1 MDYAE
6 LRSVWDGVDV
16 FSASQKEG
24 CMTVINEER
33 VLNEF
38 IELVSI
44 PCPSKDEKA
53 EAELIM
59 AKLRQLGLEPEM
71 DKAHEKTGGS
81 CGNVWAYVK
90 GNVPTAP
97 RLFFSAH
104 MDSVAP
110 TTGTKV
116 VRKDGVL
123 YSDGTTTLGGDDK
136 VGIVAMLEAVRALKE
151 SGIPHGDVQLCF
163 TVSEEIGCLG
173 VVNMDKEW
181 IKADYGYCID
191 IGGAPGEITYAA
203 PKLYDIYVTVKGK
216 AAHAGI
222 APEEGINS
230 IMLAAEALAK
240 LPAYGRLDE
249 ETTFNIGM
257 FNAGIGTNI
266 VCPEAKFVIDMRS
279 LNVPKLE
286 ALKDSTMALIK
297 EVVEAGGGQVEF
309 DVVEGCP
316 AVSLSKD
323 HECIKLAQRAAEN
336 LGFLV
341 EMKTTGGCS
350 DGNYLCGYGLP
361 CSLLATGMSDVHTTA
376 EYLKEEDLYNTA
388 RWVYEIVKEAAK

>member
-1 MDYAE
+1 M
-6 LRSVWDGVDV
+6 
-16 FSASQKEG
+16 
-24 CMTVINEER
+24 INENR
-33 VLNEF
+33 MLNEF
-38 IELVSI
+38 IELVSV

-59 AKLRQLGLEPEM
+59 RKLDELGIEYKM
-71 DKAHEKTGGS
+71 DNVNEKTGGN
-81 CGNVWAYVK
+81 CGNIWAYIK
-90 GNVPTAP
+90 GTVSDAP
-97 RLFFSAH
+97 KLLFEAH

-136 VGIVAMLEAVRALKE
+136 VGVAGMLEAVRALKE
-151 SGIPHGDVQLCF
+151 DNVAHGDVQLLF
-163 TVSEEIGCLG
+163 TVSEEISCLG
-173 VVNMDKEW
+173 VVHLDKSF
-181 IKADYGYCID
+181 IKADYGYCMD

-222 APEEGINS
+222 APEEGVNA
-230 IMLAAEALAK
+230 IMLAAEAMSK
-240 LPAYGRLDE
+240 LPAYGRIDN

-257 FNAGIGTNI
+257 FNAGVGTNI

-279 LNVPKLE
+279 LNVAKLE
-286 ALKDSTMALIK
+286 ELKDSTMKLIK
-297 EVVEAGGGQVEF
+297 ETVEAGHGEVEF
-309 DVVEGCP
+309 EVVEGCP
-316 AVSLSKD
+316 AVELSQE
-323 HECIKLAQRAAEN
+323 HPCIQLAQKAAEK
-336 LGFLV
+336 LGFPV
-341 EMKTTGGCS
+341 EMKVTGGCS

-361 CSLLATGMSDVHTTA
+361 CGLLATGMSNVHTTQ

-388 RWVYEIVKEAAK
+388 RWTYEIIKEAAAK

>member
-1 MDYAE
+1 M
-6 LRSVWDGVDV
+6 
-16 FSASQKEG
+16 
-24 CMTVINEER
+24 INKTR
-33 VLNEF
+33 LIDEF
-38 IELVSI
+38 IELVSV
-44 PCPSKDEKA
+44 PCPSKDEKQ

-59 AKLRQLGLEPEM
+59 AKLRELGLEPEM
-71 DKAHEKTGGS
+71 DKAHEKTGGTGGT

-90 GNVPTAP
+90 GPVPNAP
-97 RLFFSAH
+97 KLLFEAH

-136 VGIVAMLEAVRALKE
+136 VGVAAMLEAVRALKE
-151 SGIPHGDVQLCF
+151 DGVAHGDVQLCF

-173 VVNMDKEW
+173 VVNMDQSW
-181 IKADYGYCID
+181 IKADYGYCMD

-222 APEEGINS
+222 APEEGVNA
-230 IMLAAEALAK
+230 IMLAADALSK
-240 LPAYGRLDE
+240 LPAYGRLDS

-257 FNAGIGTNI
+257 FNAGVGTNI

-279 LNVPKLE
+279 LNVPRLE
-286 ALKDSTMALIK
+286 ALKDSTIALIK
-297 EVVEAGGGQVEF
+297 EAVEAGGGQVEF

-316 AVSLSKD
+316 AVELNKD
-323 HECIKLAQRAAEN
+323 HECIKLAARAAET
-336 LGFLV
+336 LGFPV
-341 EMKTTGGCS
+341 ELKTTGGCS

-361 CSLLATGMSDVHTTA
+361 CGLLATGMSNVHTTA

-388 RWVYEIVKEAAK
+388 RWTYEIIKEAAK

>member
-1 MDYAE
+1 M
-6 LRSVWDGVDV
+6 
-16 FSASQKEG
+16 
-24 CMTVINEER
+24 INENR
-33 VLNEF
+33 MLNEF
-38 IELVSI
+38 IELVSV

-59 AKLRQLGLEPEM
+59 RKLDELGIEYKM
-71 DKAHEKTGGS
+71 DNVNEKTGGN
-81 CGNVWAYVK
+81 CGNIWAYIK
-90 GNVPTAP
+90 GTVSDAP
-97 RLFFSAH
+97 KLLFEAH

-136 VGIVAMLEAVRALKE
+136 VGVAGMLEAVRSLKE
-151 SGIPHGDVQLCF
+151 DNVAHGDVQLLF

-173 VVNMDKEW
+173 VVHLDKSL
-181 IKADYGYCID
+181 IKADYGYCMD

-222 APEEGINS
+222 APEEGVNA
-230 IMLAAEALAK
+230 IMLAAEAMSK
-240 LPAYGRLDE
+240 LPAYGRIDK

-257 FNAGIGTNI
+257 FNAGVGTNI

-279 LNVPKLE
+279 LNVAKLE
-286 ALKDSTMALIK
+286 ELKDSTMKLIK
-297 EVVEAGGGQVEF
+297 ETVEAGHGEVEF
-309 DVVEGCP
+309 EVVEGCP
-316 AVSLSKD
+316 AVELSQE
-323 HECIKLAQRAAEN
+323 HPCIQLAQKAAEK
-336 LGFLV
+336 LGFPV
-341 EMKTTGGCS
+341 EMKVTGGCS

-361 CSLLATGMSDVHTTA
+361 CGLLATGMSNVHTTQ

-388 RWVYEIVKEAAK
+388 RWTYEIIKEAAAK

>member
-1 MDYAE
+1 M
-6 LRSVWDGVDV
+6 
-16 FSASQKEG
+16 
-24 CMTVINEER
+24 INENR
-33 VLNEF
+33 MLNEF
-38 IELVSI
+38 IELVSV

-59 AKLRQLGLEPEM
+59 RKLDKLGIEYKM
-71 DKAHEKTGGS
+71 DNVNEKTGGN
-81 CGNVWAYVK
+81 CGNIWAYIK
-90 GNVPTAP
+90 GTVSDAP
-97 RLFFSAH
+97 KLLFEAH

-136 VGIVAMLEAVRALKE
+136 VGVAGMLEAVRALKE
-151 SGIPHGDVQLCF
+151 DNVAHGDVQLLF

-173 VVNMDKEW
+173 VVHLDKSF
-181 IKADYGYCID
+181 IKADYGYCMD

-222 APEEGINS
+222 APEEGVNA
-230 IMLAAEALAK
+230 IMLAAEAMSK
-240 LPAYGRLDE
+240 LPAYGRIDN

-257 FNAGIGTNI
+257 FNAGVGTNI

-279 LNVPKLE
+279 LNVAKLE
-286 ALKDSTMALIK
+286 ELKDSTMKLIK
-297 EVVEAGGGQVEF
+297 ETVEAGHGEVEF
-309 DVVEGCP
+309 EVVEGCP
-316 AVSLSKD
+316 AVELSQE
-323 HECIKLAQRAAEN
+323 HPCIQLAQKAAEK
-336 LGFLV
+336 LGFPV
-341 EMKTTGGCS
+341 EMKVTGGCS

-361 CSLLATGMSDVHTTA
+361 CGLLATGMSNVHTTQ

-388 RWVYEIVKEAAK
+388 RWTYEIIKEAAAK

>member
-1 MDYAE
+1 M
-6 LRSVWDGVDV
+6 
-16 FSASQKEG
+16 
-24 CMTVINEER
+24 INENR
-33 VLNEF
+33 MLNEF
-38 IELVSI
+38 IELVSV

-59 AKLRQLGLEPEM
+59 RKLDELGIEYKM
-71 DKAHEKTGGS
+71 DNVNEKTGGN
-81 CGNVWAYVK
+81 CGNIWAYIK
-90 GNVPTAP
+90 GTVSDAP
-97 RLFFSAH
+97 KLLFEAH

-136 VGIVAMLEAVRALKE
+136 VGVAGMLEAVRALKE
-151 SGIPHGDVQLCF
+151 DNVAHGDVQLLF

-173 VVNMDKEW
+173 VVHLDKSL
-181 IKADYGYCID
+181 IKADYGYCMD

-222 APEEGINS
+222 APEEGVNA
-230 IMLAAEALAK
+230 IMLAAEAMSK
-240 LPAYGRLDE
+240 LPAYGRIDK

-257 FNAGIGTNI
+257 FNAGVGTNI

-279 LNVPKLE
+279 LNVAKLE
-286 ALKDSTMALIK
+286 ELKDSTMKLIK
-297 EVVEAGGGQVEF
+297 ETVEAGHGEVEF
-309 DVVEGCP
+309 EVVEGCP
-316 AVSLSKD
+316 AVELSQE
-323 HECIKLAQRAAEN
+323 HPCIQLAQKAAEK
-336 LGFLV
+336 LGFPV
-341 EMKTTGGCS
+341 EMKVTGGCS

-361 CSLLATGMSDVHTTA
+361 CGLLATGMSNVHTTQ

-388 RWVYEIVKEAAK
+388 RWTYEIIKEAAAK

>member
-1 MDYAE
+1 M
-6 LRSVWDGVDV
+6 
-16 FSASQKEG
+16 
-24 CMTVINEER
+24 INENR
-33 VLNEF
+33 MLNEF
-38 IELVSI
+38 IELVSV

-59 AKLRQLGLEPEM
+59 RKLDELGIEYKM
-71 DKAHEKTGGS
+71 DNVNEKTGGN
-81 CGNVWAYVK
+81 CGNIWAYIK
-90 GNVPTAP
+90 GTVSDAP
-97 RLFFSAH
+97 KLLFEAH

-136 VGIVAMLEAVRALKE
+136 VGVAGMLEAVHALKE
-151 SGIPHGDVQLCF
+151 DNVAHGDVQLLF

-173 VVNMDKEW
+173 VVHLDKSF
-181 IKADYGYCID
+181 IKADYGYCMD

-222 APEEGINS
+222 APEEGVNA
-230 IMLAAEALAK
+230 IMLAAEAMSK
-240 LPAYGRLDE
+240 LPAYGRIDN

-257 FNAGIGTNI
+257 FNAGVGTNI

-279 LNVPKLE
+279 LNVAKLE
-286 ALKDSTMALIK
+286 ELKDSTMKLIK
-297 EVVEAGGGQVEF
+297 ETVEAGHGEVEF
-309 DVVEGCP
+309 EVVEGCP
-316 AVSLSKD
+316 AVELSQE
-323 HECIKLAQRAAEN
+323 HPCIQLAQKAAEK
-336 LGFLV
+336 LGFPV
-341 EMKTTGGCS
+341 EMKVTGGCS

-361 CSLLATGMSDVHTTA
+361 CGLLATGMSNVHTTQ

-388 RWVYEIVKEAAK
+388 RWTYEIIKEAAAK

>member
-1 MDYAE
+1 M
-6 LRSVWDGVDV
+6 
-16 FSASQKEG
+16 
-24 CMTVINEER
+24 INENR
-33 VLNEF
+33 MLNEF
-38 IELVSI
+38 IELVSV

-59 AKLRQLGLEPEM
+59 RKLDELGIEYKM
-71 DKAHEKTGGS
+71 DNVNEKTGGN
-81 CGNVWAYVK
+81 CGNIWAYIK
-90 GNVPTAP
+90 GTVSDAP
-97 RLFFSAH
+97 KLLFEAH

-136 VGIVAMLEAVRALKE
+136 VGVAGMLEAVRALKE
-151 SGIPHGDVQLCF
+151 DNVAHGDVQLLF

-173 VVNMDKEW
+173 VVHLDKSF
-181 IKADYGYCID
+181 IKADYGYCMD

-222 APEEGINS
+222 APEEGVNA
-230 IMLAAEALAK
+230 IMLAAEAMSK
-240 LPAYGRLDE
+240 LPAYGRIDN

-257 FNAGIGTNI
+257 FNAGVGTNI

-279 LNVPKLE
+279 LNVAKLE
-286 ALKDSTMALIK
+286 ELKDSTMKLIK
-297 EVVEAGGGQVEF
+297 ETVEAGHGEVEF
-309 DVVEGCP
+309 EVVEGCP
-316 AVSLSKD
+316 AVELSQE
-323 HECIKLAQRAAEN
+323 HPCIQLAQKAAEK
-336 LGFLV
+336 LGFPV
-341 EMKTTGGCS
+341 EMKVTGGCS
-350 DGNYLCGYGLP
+350 DGNYLCGYDLP
-361 CSLLATGMSDVHTTA
+361 CGLLATGMSNVHTTQ

-388 RWVYEIVKEAAK
+388 RWTYEIIKEAAAK

>member
-1 MDYAE
+1 M
-6 LRSVWDGVDV
+6 
-16 FSASQKEG
+16 
-24 CMTVINEER
+24 INENR
-33 VLNEF
+33 LLNEF
-38 IELVSI
+38 IELVSV

-59 AKLRQLGLEPEM
+59 AKLRALGLEPVM
-71 DKAHEKTGGS
+71 DKANEKTGGT

-90 GNVPTAP
+90 GTVPDAP
-97 RLFFSAH
+97 TLLFEAH

-136 VGIVAMLEAVRALKE
+136 VGVAGMLEAVRALKE
-151 SGIPHGDVQLCF
+151 DGVAHGDIQLLF
-163 TVSEEIGCLG
+163 TISEEIGCLG
-173 VVNMDKEW
+173 VVNLDKSW
-181 IKADYGYCID
+181 IKADYGYCMD
-191 IGGAPGEITYAA
+191 IGGNMGEITYAA

-222 APEEGINS
+222 APEQGVNA
-230 IMLAAEALAK
+230 IMLAAEALSK
-240 LPAYGRLDE
+240 LPAYGRIDE
-249 ETTFNIGM
+249 ETTFNIGV

-286 ALKDSTMALIK
+286 KLKDDTMALIK
-297 EVVEAGGGQVEF
+297 ETVEAGKGQVEF
-309 DVVEGCP
+309 EVVEGCP
-316 AVSLSKD
+316 AVELFKD
-323 HECIKLAQRAAEN
+323 HPCIELAKRSAER
-336 LGFLV
+336 LGFKV
-341 EMKTTGGCS
+341 ELKTTGGCS

-361 CSLLATGMSDVHTTA
+361 CGLLATGMSNVHTTE
-376 EYLKEEDLYNTA
+376 EYLKESDLYDTA
-388 RWVYEIVKEAAK
+388 RWIYETVKVAAEK

>member
-1 MDYAE
+1 M
-6 LRSVWDGVDV
+6 
-16 FSASQKEG
+16 
-24 CMTVINEER
+24 INENR
-33 VLNEF
+33 MLNEF
-38 IELVSI
+38 IELVSV

-59 AKLRQLGLEPEM
+59 RKLDELGIEYKM
-71 DKAHEKTGGS
+71 DNVNEKTGGN
-81 CGNVWAYVK
+81 CGNIWAYIK
-90 GNVPTAP
+90 GTVSDAP
-97 RLFFSAH
+97 KLLFEAH

-136 VGIVAMLEAVRALKE
+136 VGVAGMLEAVRALKE
-151 SGIPHGDVQLCF
+151 DNVAHGDVQLLF

-173 VVNMDKEW
+173 VVHLDKSF
-181 IKADYGYCID
+181 IKADYGYCMD

-222 APEEGINS
+222 APEEGVNA
-230 IMLAAEALAK
+230 IMLAAEAMSK
-240 LPAYGRLDE
+240 LPAYGRIDN

-257 FNAGIGTNI
+257 FNAGVGTNI

-279 LNVPKLE
+279 LNVAKLE
-286 ALKDSTMALIK
+286 GLKDSTMKLIK
-297 EVVEAGGGQVEF
+297 ETVEASHGEVEF
-309 DVVEGCP
+309 EVVEGCP
-316 AVSLSKD
+316 AVELSQE
-323 HECIKLAQRAAEN
+323 HPCIQLAQKAAEK
-336 LGFLV
+336 LGFPV
-341 EMKTTGGCS
+341 EMKVTGGCS

-361 CSLLATGMSDVHTTA
+361 CGLLATGMSNVHTTQ

-388 RWVYEIVKEAAK
+388 RWTYEIIKEAAAK

>member
-1 MDYAE
+1 M
-6 LRSVWDGVDV
+6 
-16 FSASQKEG
+16 
-24 CMTVINEER
+24 INENR
-33 VLNEF
+33 MLNEF
-38 IELVSI
+38 IELVSV

-59 AKLRQLGLEPEM
+59 RKLDELGIEYKM
-71 DKAHEKTGGS
+71 DNVNEKTGGN
-81 CGNVWAYVK
+81 CGNIWAYIK
-90 GNVPTAP
+90 GTVSDAP
-97 RLFFSAH
+97 KLLFEAH

-136 VGIVAMLEAVRALKE
+136 VGVAGMLEAVRALKE
-151 SGIPHGDVQLCF
+151 DNVAHGDVQLLF

-173 VVNMDKEW
+173 VVHLDKSF
-181 IKADYGYCID
+181 IKADYGYCMD

-222 APEEGINS
+222 APEEGVNA
-230 IMLAAEALAK
+230 IMLAAEAMSK
-240 LPAYGRLDE
+240 LPAYGRIDN

-257 FNAGIGTNI
+257 FNAGVGTNI

-279 LNVPKLE
+279 LNVAKLE
-286 ALKDSTMALIK
+286 ELKDSTMKLIK
-297 EVVEAGGGQVEF
+297 ETVEAGHGEVEF
-309 DVVEGCP
+309 EVVEGCP
-316 AVSLSKD
+316 AVELSQE
-323 HECIKLAQRAAEN
+323 HPCIQLAQKAAEK
-336 LGFLV
+336 LGFPV
-341 EMKTTGGCS
+341 EMKVTGGCS

-361 CSLLATGMSDVHTTA
+361 CGLLATGMSNVHTTQ
-376 EYLKEEDLYNTA
+376 EYLKEENLYNTA
-388 RWVYEIVKEAAK
+388 RWTYEIIKEAAAK

>member
-1 MDYAE
+1 M
-6 LRSVWDGVDV
+6 
-16 FSASQKEG
+16 
-24 CMTVINEER
+24 INENR
-33 VLNEF
+33 MLNEF
-38 IELVSI
+38 IELVSV

-59 AKLRQLGLEPEM
+59 RKLDELGIEYKM
-71 DKAHEKTGGS
+71 DNVNEKTGDN
-81 CGNVWAYVK
+81 CGNIWAYIK
-90 GNVPTAP
+90 GTVSDAP
-97 RLFFSAH
+97 KLLFEAH

-136 VGIVAMLEAVRALKE
+136 VGVAGMLEAVRALKE
-151 SGIPHGDVQLCF
+151 DNVAHGDVQLLF

-173 VVNMDKEW
+173 VVHLDKSF
-181 IKADYGYCID
+181 IKADYGYCMD

-222 APEEGINS
+222 APEEGVNA
-230 IMLAAEALAK
+230 IMLAAEAMSK
-240 LPAYGRLDE
+240 LPAYGRIDN

-257 FNAGIGTNI
+257 FNAGVGTNI

-279 LNVPKLE
+279 LNVAKLE
-286 ALKDSTMALIK
+286 ELKDSTMKLIK
-297 EVVEAGGGQVEF
+297 ETVEAGHGEVEF
-309 DVVEGCP
+309 EVVEGCP
-316 AVSLSKD
+316 AVELSQE
-323 HECIKLAQRAAEN
+323 HPCIQLAQKAAEK
-336 LGFLV
+336 LGFPV
-341 EMKTTGGCS
+341 EMKVTGGCS

-361 CSLLATGMSDVHTTA
+361 CGLLATGMSNVHTTQ

-388 RWVYEIVKEAAK
+388 RWTYEIIKEAAAK

>member
-1 MDYAE
+1 M
-6 LRSVWDGVDV
+6 
-16 FSASQKEG
+16 
-24 CMTVINEER
+24 INKNR
-33 VLNEF
+33 MLNEF
-38 IELVSI
+38 IELVSV

-59 AKLRQLGLEPEM
+59 RKLDELGIEYKM
-71 DKAHEKTGGS
+71 DNVNEKTGGN
-81 CGNVWAYVK
+81 CGNIWAYIK
-90 GNVPTAP
+90 GTVSDAP
-97 RLFFSAH
+97 KLLFEAH

-136 VGIVAMLEAVRALKE
+136 VGVAGMLEAVRALKE
-151 SGIPHGDVQLCF
+151 DNVAHGDVQLLF

-173 VVNMDKEW
+173 VVHLDKSF
-181 IKADYGYCID
+181 IKADYGYCMD

-222 APEEGINS
+222 APEEGVNA
-230 IMLAAEALAK
+230 IMLAAEAMSK
-240 LPAYGRLDE
+240 LPAYGRIDN

-257 FNAGIGTNI
+257 FNAGVGTNI

-279 LNVPKLE
+279 LNVAKLE
-286 ALKDSTMALIK
+286 ELKDSTMKLIK
-297 EVVEAGGGQVEF
+297 ETVEAGHGEVEF
-309 DVVEGCP
+309 EVVEGCP
-316 AVSLSKD
+316 AVELSQE
-323 HECIKLAQRAAEN
+323 HPCIQLAQKAAEK
-336 LGFLV
+336 LGFPV
-341 EMKTTGGCS
+341 EMKVTGGCS

-361 CSLLATGMSDVHTTA
+361 CGLLATGMSNVHTTQ

-388 RWVYEIVKEAAK
+388 RWTYEIIKEAAAK

>member
-1 MDYAE
+1 
-6 LRSVWDGVDV
+6 VI
-16 FSASQKEG
+16 F
-24 CMTVINEER
+24 VINENR
-33 VLNEF
+33 MLNEF
-38 IELVSI
+38 IELVSV

-59 AKLRQLGLEPEM
+59 RKLDELGIEYKM
-71 DKAHEKTGGS
+71 DNVNEKTGGN
-81 CGNVWAYVK
+81 CGNIWAYIK
-90 GNVPTAP
+90 GTVSDAP
-97 RLFFSAH
+97 KLLFEAH

-136 VGIVAMLEAVRALKE
+136 VGVAGMLEAVRALKE
-151 SGIPHGDVQLCF
+151 DNVAHGDVQLLF

-173 VVNMDKEW
+173 VVHLDKSF
-181 IKADYGYCID
+181 IKADYGYCMD

-222 APEEGINS
+222 APEEGVNA
-230 IMLAAEALAK
+230 IMLAAEAMSK
-240 LPAYGRLDE
+240 LPAYGRIDN

-257 FNAGIGTNI
+257 FNAGVGTNI

-279 LNVPKLE
+279 LNVAKLE
-286 ALKDSTMALIK
+286 ELKDSTMKLIK
-297 EVVEAGGGQVEF
+297 ETVEAGHGEVEF
-309 DVVEGCP
+309 EVVEGCP
-316 AVSLSKD
+316 AVELSQE
-323 HECIKLAQRAAEN
+323 HPCIQLAQKAAEK
-336 LGFLV
+336 LGFPV
-341 EMKTTGGCS
+341 EMKVTGGCS

-361 CSLLATGMSDVHTTA
+361 CGLLATGMSNVHTTQ

-388 RWVYEIVKEAAK
+388 RWTYEIIKEAAAK

>member
-1 MDYAE
+1 M
-6 LRSVWDGVDV
+6 
-16 FSASQKEG
+16 
-24 CMTVINEER
+24 INENR
-33 VLNEF
+33 MLNEF
-38 IELVSI
+38 IELVSV

-59 AKLRQLGLEPEM
+59 RKLDELGIEYKM
-71 DKAHEKTGGS
+71 DNVNEKTGGN
-81 CGNVWAYVK
+81 CGNIWAYIK
-90 GNVPTAP
+90 GTVSDAP
-97 RLFFSAH
+97 KLLFEAH

-136 VGIVAMLEAVRALKE
+136 VGVAGMLEAVRALKE
-151 SGIPHGDVQLCF
+151 DNVAHGDVQLLF

-173 VVNMDKEW
+173 VVHLDKSF
-181 IKADYGYCID
+181 IKADYGYCMD

-222 APEEGINS
+222 APEEGVNA
-230 IMLAAEALAK
+230 IMLAAEAMSK
-240 LPAYGRLDE
+240 LPAYGRIDS

-257 FNAGIGTNI
+257 FNAGVGTNI

-279 LNVPKLE
+279 LNVAKLE
-286 ALKDSTMALIK
+286 ELKDSTMKLIK
-297 EVVEAGGGQVEF
+297 ETVEAGHGEVEF
-309 DVVEGCP
+309 EVVEGCP
-316 AVSLSKD
+316 AVELSQE
-323 HECIKLAQRAAEN
+323 HPCIQLAQKAAEK
-336 LGFLV
+336 LGFPV
-341 EMKTTGGCS
+341 EMKVTGGCS

-361 CSLLATGMSDVHTTA
+361 CGLLATGMSNVHTTQ

-388 RWVYEIVKEAAK
+388 RWTYEIIKEAAAK

>member
-1 MDYAE
+1 M
-6 LRSVWDGVDV
+6 
-16 FSASQKEG
+16 
-24 CMTVINEER
+24 INENR
-33 VLNEF
+33 MLNEF
-38 IELVSI
+38 IELVSV

-59 AKLRQLGLEPEM
+59 RKLDELGIEYKM
-71 DKAHEKTGGS
+71 DNVNEKTGGN
-81 CGNVWAYVK
+81 CGNIWAYIK
-90 GNVPTAP
+90 GTVSDAP
-97 RLFFSAH
+97 KLLFEAH

-136 VGIVAMLEAVRALKE
+136 VGVAGMLEAVRALKE
-151 SGIPHGDVQLCF
+151 DNVAHGDVQLLF

-173 VVNMDKEW
+173 VVHLDKSF
-181 IKADYGYCID
+181 IKADYGYCMD

-222 APEEGINS
+222 APEEGVNA
-230 IMLAAEALAK
+230 IMLAAEAMSK
-240 LPAYGRLDE
+240 LPAYGRIDN

-257 FNAGIGTNI
+257 FNAGVGTNI

-279 LNVPKLE
+279 LNVAKLE
-286 ALKDSTMALIK
+286 ELKDSTMKLIK
-297 EVVEAGGGQVEF
+297 ETVEAGHGEVEF
-309 DVVEGCP
+309 EVVEGCP
-316 AVSLSKD
+316 AVELSQE
-323 HECIKLAQRAAEN
+323 HPCIQLAQKAAEK
-336 LGFLV
+336 LGFPV
-341 EMKTTGGCS
+341 EMKVTGGCS

-361 CSLLATGMSDVHTTA
+361 CGLLATGMSNVHTTQ

-388 RWVYEIVKEAAK
+388 RWTYEIIKEAASK

>member
-1 MDYAE
+1 M
-6 LRSVWDGVDV
+6 
-16 FSASQKEG
+16 
-24 CMTVINEER
+24 INENR
-33 VLNEF
+33 MLNEF
-38 IELVSI
+38 IELVSV

-59 AKLRQLGLEPEM
+59 RKLDELGIEYKM
-71 DKAHEKTGGS
+71 DNVNEKTGGN
-81 CGNVWAYVK
+81 CGNIWAYIK
-90 GNVPTAP
+90 GTVSDAP
-97 RLFFSAH
+97 KLLFEAH

-136 VGIVAMLEAVRALKE
+136 VGVAGMLEAVRALKE
-151 SGIPHGDVQLCF
+151 DNVAHGDVQLLF

-173 VVNMDKEW
+173 VVHLDKSF
-181 IKADYGYCID
+181 IKADYGYCMD

-222 APEEGINS
+222 APEEGVNA
-230 IMLAAEALAK
+230 IMLAAEAMSK
-240 LPAYGRLDE
+240 LPAYGRIDN

-257 FNAGIGTNI
+257 FNAGVGTNI

-279 LNVPKLE
+279 LNVAKLE
-286 ALKDSTMALIK
+286 ELKDSTMKLIK
-297 EVVEAGGGQVEF
+297 ETVEAGHGEVEF
-309 DVVEGCP
+309 EVVEGCP
-316 AVSLSKD
+316 AVELSQD
-323 HECIKLAQRAAEN
+323 HPCIQLAQKAAEK
-336 LGFLV
+336 LGFPV
-341 EMKTTGGCS
+341 EMKVTGGCS

-361 CSLLATGMSDVHTTA
+361 CGLLATGMSNVHTTQ

-388 RWVYEIVKEAAK
+388 RWTYEIIKEAAAK